1 MSHKEKTIEITKKD
15 VKKSEKHQI
24 ILWNDDVNTFDFV
37 IESLMKICEHDIV
50 QAEQCAFIV
59 HYKGKCGVKT
69 GSLSDLKPRC
79 EKLLSLGLTANIK

>member
-1 MSHKEKTIEITKKD
+1 MPHKEKTVEITKED
-15 VKKSEKHQI
+15 VKEAKKHQI

-37 IESLMKICEHDIV
+37 IESLMNICEHDVV

-69 GSLSDLKPRC
+69 GSLKDLKPRC
-79 EKLLSLGLTANIK
+79 DKLLSLGLTANIK